1 MQVQETLVPVT
12 VLTGFLGA
20 GKTTLLNRILKEE
33 HGHRIA
39 VIENEFGP
47 EGIDNELLVTDTTE
61 QIVEMNNGC
70 ICCTVRGDLSRILN
84 ELRDKRERRELN
96 FDRVIIETT
105 GMANPGP
112 VTQTFFMDDGVSAY
126 YLLDAVVTVV
136 DAKHG
141 HQTLD
146 AQPEAQNQVGF
157 ADRILMSKTDL
168 VPADEVESLRER
180 LLRMNPRAPIKPV
193 HMGEI
198 PVREVLDIRGFNLN
212 AILEIDPD
220 FLAAEHADATRAK
233 GQGHAHD
240 HAHDHTHDHTH
251 DDDHSHCDHDHGHC
265 EHDHDHDHGHHHHH
279 HDDAIKAFVFQ
290 SKRPFDPA
298 KLEDYLGALTQ
309 VYGTDMLRYKG
320 VLYMDGSNR
329 RMIFQG
335 VHMLMGAD
343 VGRPWGKDE
352 KPASKIVFIGR
363 NLPKDAILK
372 GLEACLAR

>member
-1 MQVQETLVPVT
+1 MPPGVAPEQIPVT

-20 GKTTLLNRILKEE
+20 GKTTLLNRILKEQ

-47 EGIDNELLVTDTTE
+47 EGIDNDLLVSDAGE

-70 ICCTVRGDLSRILN
+70 ICCTVRGDLVRILG
-84 ELRDKRERRELN
+84 ELRDKRERKEIS

-112 VTQTFFMDDGVSAY
+112 VAQTFFMDDGIASS
-126 YLLDAVVTVV
+126 YLLDAIVTVV
-136 DAKHG
+136 DARHG
-141 HQTLD
+141 HDTLD

-168 VPADEVESLRER
+168 VDSDVIESLRAR
-180 LLRMNPRAPIKPV
+180 LVRMNPRAPIAPV
-193 HMGEI
+193 HMGQVPI
-198 PVREVLDIRGFNLN
+198 KDVLDLRGFNLN

-220 FLAAEHADATRAK
+220 FLAAEHPDAVK
-233 GQGHAHD
+233 AHKD
-240 HAHDHTHDHTH
+240 N
-251 DDDHSHCDHDHGHC
+251 DHDQHS
-265 EHDHDHDHGHHHHH
+265 HDHDRDHGHHGHHH
-279 HDDAIKAFVFQ
+279 HDDAIKAFVYQ
-290 SKRPFDPA
+290 SNKPFDAA
-298 KLEDYLGALTQ
+298 KLEHYMGALTQ
-309 VYGTDMLRYKG
+309 VYGQDMLRYKG
-320 VLYMDGSNR
+320 VLFVDGSAR

-343 VGRPWGKDE
+343 VGRPWGRDE
-352 KPASKIVFIGR
+352 VPSSKMVFIGR
-363 NLPKDAILK
+363 NLPKEAIVK

>member
-1 MQVQETLVPVT
+1 MNEPNVPVT

-20 GKTTLLNRILKEE
+20 GKTTLLNRILRES
-33 HGHRIA
+33 HGRRIA

-47 EGIDNELLVTDTTE
+47 EGVDNDLLVADTEE

-70 ICCTVRGDLSRILN
+70 ICCTVRGDLVRILS
-84 ELRDKRERRELN
+84 ELKEKRSRGELA
-96 FDRVIIETT
+96 FERVIIETT

-112 VTQTFFMDDGVSAY
+112 VTQTFFMEDEIASY
-126 YLLDAVVTVV
+126 YLLDAVITVV

-141 HQTLD
+141 HDTLDAQPEAQVVDAKHGHATLD

-157 ADRILMSKTDL
+157 ADRILLTKTDL
-168 VPADEVESLRER
+168 VTADEVESLRER
-180 LLRMNPRAPIKPV
+180 LLAMNPRAPIRAV

-198 PVREVLDIRGFNLN
+198 PLSEVLDLRGFNLN

-220 FLAAEHADATRAK
+220 FLAAEHPDARRADGDDRNRHE
-233 GQGHAHD
+233 HAHE
-240 HAHDHTHDHTH
+240 HEH
-251 DDDHSHCDHDHGHC
+251 DHDHGHG
-265 EHDHDHDHGHHHHH
+265 HHHHHHH

-290 SKRPFDPA
+290 SAKPFDPG
-298 KLEDYLGALTQ
+298 KLEEYMGALTQ
-309 VYGTDMLRYKG
+309 VYGQDMLRYKG
-320 VLYMDGSNR
+320 VLFMNGSLR
-329 RMIFQG
+329 RMILQG

-352 KPASKIVFIGR
+352 KPGSKMVFIGR
-363 NLPKDAILK
+363 NLPKDAIVK